1 MEDKA
6 QLESD
11 IVAALCATPRFKPGE
26 LPRCATALTDEW
38 VEYSPWS
45 LSGLQQQAGLYL
57 GHLGIDSTNPRWK
70 MTHILQRALEENPEL
85 IVMAARMKKLMA
97 S

>member
-11 IVAALCATPRFKPGE
+11 IVAALCAPPRFKPGE
-26 LPRCATALTDEW
+26 VPEEW

-45 LSGLQQQAGLYL
+45 LSGMQQQAGIYL

-85 IVMAARMKKLMA
+85 IVMAARMKKLLTD
-97 S
+97 

>member
-11 IVAALCATPRFKPGE
+11 IVAALCAPPRHKPGE
-26 LPRCATALTDEW
+26 VSEEW

-70 MTHILQRALEENPEL
+70 MTRIIQRALEENPEL
-85 IVMAARMKKLMA
+85 IVMAARMKKLMT